1 MAIRLGERAQ
11 TGSES
16 VQSMCVC
23 LLDFFVHILIVNLMH
38 VQLFQSRYRV
48 STAKKVV
55 LHVGV
60 LLRMVI
66 CLEMCDE
73 NVYVYTRIKIK
84 LFSDVM
90 QQNSS

>member
-16 VQSMCVC
+16 VQSLCVC

-38 VQLFQSRYRV
+38 FQLFQRRYRV
-48 STAKKVV
+48 SAAKKVV

-60 LLRMVI
+60 LLRMVF
-66 CLEMCDE
+66 CLKMCD
-73 NVYVYTRIKIK
+73 VT
-84 LFSDVM
+84 SDVYSHL
-90 QQNSS
+90 NINLRI